1 MYEYVPV
8 NNSGDELR
16 RQLKEAQELL
26 ALAEDEEMKQLAK
39 DEVDRI
45 ARELIPADPFE
56 NRPVILEIRPGV
68 GGDEAELFA
77 GDLWRMYERY
87 AALRGWRFEPLS
99 TTATTLG
106 GMKEA
111 SAEIRGSGAWK
122 SLHFEKGV
130 HRVQRVPT
138 TEKAGRIHTST
149 ATVAALPVAEI
160 MDVEL
165 NMNDLEITTY
175 RAGGHGGQNVNKVE
189 TAVRILHK
197 PTGFLVN
204 MQDERSQAKNKE
216 KALSVIRSR
225 VLEFQG
231 EQAAKARSGERKAQ
245 IGTGDRSEKIRTYN
259 VPQDR
264 VTDHR
269 IHESWSQVEKI
280 LNGSMDPIVQA
291 LQDAEFNLQLAEILK
306 TDTEA

>member
-1 MYEYVPV
+1 MDYVHT
-8 NNSGDELR
+8 NNRTDDLKRELT
-16 RQLKEAQELL
+16 EAQELL
-26 ALAEDEEMKQLAK
+26 VSAADDAEMSQMAQDEIE
-39 DEVDRI
+39 RI
-45 ARELIPADPFE
+45 AHELIPADPFE
-56 NRPVILEIRPGV
+56 NRPVILEVRPGV

-77 GDLWRMYERY
+77 GELWRMYERY
-87 AALRGWRFEPLS
+87 AAIKGWKFETLDASP
-99 TTATTLG
+99 TTLG

-111 SAEIRGSGAWK
+111 VAEIRGPSAWK
-122 SLHFEKGV
+122 SLRYEKGV

-138 TEKAGRIHTST
+138 TEKSGRIHTST
-149 ATVAALPVAEI
+149 ATVAVLPVAEI

-165 NMNDLEITTY
+165 NPNDLEITTY

-216 KALSVIRSR
+216 KAMSVIRSR
-225 VLEFQG
+225 VLEYQG

-245 IGTGDRSEKIRTYN
+245 VGSGDRSEKIRTYN

-269 IHESWSQVEKI
+269 IHENWSQVEKI
-280 LNGSMDPIVQA
+280 LNGNLDPVVQA
-291 LQDAEFNLQLAEILK
+291 LQKTDFDLQLAEILK
-306 TDTEA
+306 PDTTV